1 MRLMTGLNNP
11 IIRSPN
17 RRPTGAFRG
26 RKTSAF
32 IAAAIGISMAMPG
45 FAQSTQPLILQP
57 IELPDIGDPAGALL
71 TPTDE
76 RDLGRSLYQ
85 SLLESGDL
93 LDDTLVAA
101 YIQGLGDRLLSSAD
115 SLGQKYTFFVV
126 NEGSINAFAAPGGYI
141 GIFTGLIEF
150 ANTEDE
156 LAAVVAHEIAHVT
169 QRHMARTFEATEQ
182 FSVPL
187 AVAIL
192 SAILLARG
200 GNSQVTEAA
209 LFGGLAGSVQQRINF
224 TRANEEEADR
234 VGIQILGNSGFDP
247 HYMGGFFSR
256 LQRESRYYGE
266 QAPEFLRT
274 HPVNSSRVADALGRA
289 EAWGKPRN
297 PDPQVFEL
305 MRMRVKVLSTPDTRH
320 LLVELRNNSKD
331 VEPRRRIANQYGEA
345 LLLNIL
351 GEYAEAMTL
360 LNTLLQDDALR
371 VPYYVAYAE
380 AALAQNLAKQA
391 LNKLTEGLNL
401 YPGDHALTLATTRAL
416 IAAGEAEQAYQ
427 LIQAHNREGNLG
439 GDTWTLLATA
449 ADRSGHR
456 AAAHEAQAEKY
467 LIEGNRELAI
477 QQLKQAQRAAS
488 DDYYASSRVASRL
501 RQLET
506 QEQDKKKDKKP

>member
-1 MRLMTGLNNP
+1 MALP
-11 IIRSPN
+11 S
-17 RRPTGAFRG
+17 F
-26 RKTSAF
+26 
-32 IAAAIGISMAMPG
+32 AA
-45 FAQSTQPLILQP
+45 TDQPLILQP

-76 RDLGRSLYQ
+76 HNLGQSLYQ
-85 SLLESGDL
+85 SLFESGDL
-93 LDDTLVAA
+93 LDDNLVNG
-101 YIQGLGDRLLSSAD
+101 YIQGLGERLLSSAD

-126 NEGSINAFAAPGGYI
+126 NESTINAFAAPGGFI

-150 ANTEDE
+150 ADTEDE

-169 QRHMARTFEATEQ
+169 QRHMARTFEAAEQ

-192 SAILLARG
+192 SAVLLARG
-200 GNSQVTEAA
+200 SNSQVTDAA

-234 VGIQILGNSGFDP
+234 VGIQILGTSGFDP
-247 HYMGGFFSR
+247 HHMGGFFSR

-289 EAWGKPRN
+289 DAWGKPRN

-305 MRMRVKVLSTPDTRH
+305 MRMRVKVLSTKDPRR
-320 LLVELRNNSKD
+320 LLVELTENKD
-331 VEPRRRIANQYGEA
+331 QTPRRQIANRYGEA
-345 LLLNIL
+345 LLRNQL
-351 GEYAEAMTL
+351 GEYNAAVTL
-360 LNTLLQDDALR
+360 LTALLRDDALR

-380 AALAQNLAKQA
+380 AELNLNQPQAALK
-391 LNKLTEGLNL
+391 KLTEGLNL
-401 YPGDHALTLATTRAL
+401 YPGDHAMTLAKARAQL
-416 IAAGEAEQAYQ
+416 AAGDAENAYQ
-427 LIQAHNREGNLG
+427 LMQLHNREGNL
-439 GDTWTLLATA
+439 DRETWTLLATA

-467 LIEGNRELAI
+467 LLEGDRETAI

-488 DDYYASSRVASRL
+488 DDYYASSRIASRL
-501 RQLET
+501 RDLET
-506 QEQDKKKDKKP
+506 QQQDSKKDKKSPP